1 MVKEEFLL
9 FCLNTSEILEIF
21 ISNIGNLY
29 SNKNIIEYTN
39 FVIKKTLKLKKI
51 RKSIT
56 LIHHSI

>member
-1 MVKEEFLL
+1 MPTTLSRLRCHKVVVKEEFLL

-39 FVIKKTLKLKKI
+39 FVIKKP
-51 RKSIT
+51 
-56 LIHHSI
+56 